1 MRALKKI
8 FSRKPAGAAKGQ
20 EWQEDLAPGQQVE
33 AAPLSLPFQVLEPQ
47 QVRDGVAGDMLIL
60 DVRTSREYQT
70 RRLAGARHIP
80 LAELHRRLGE
90 LDRGRPIMVYCEHG
104 VRSQTACMLLAENG
118 FEQLFHMEG
127 GLSLYRGKCESG

>member
-8 FSRKPAGAAKGQ
+8 FSRKPAGAAKGPD
-20 EWQEDLAPGQQVE
+20 WQEDLAPGQVE
-33 AAPLSLPFQVLEPQ
+33 EASLSLPFQVLEPQ
-47 QVRDGVAGDMLIL
+47 QVRDGVAGEMLIL
-60 DVRTSREYQT
+60 DVRTSREYQA
-70 RRLAGARHIP
+70 RRLPGARHIP

-90 LDRGRPIMVYCEHG
+90 IDRGRPIMVYCEHG

-127 GLSLYRGKCESG
+127 GLSLYRGKTENG